1 VTVKLT
7 APVKALL
14 DAPNF
19 AHLATL
25 MPDGSPHVTVVWID
39 IDGDLIRFNTA
50 EGRVKPSNL
59 RRDPRVALSVIDQNN
74 PYAWASIRGRVV
86 ELTPVGADA
95 HIDLLARK
103 YLGQDTYPMRREG
116 EVRLTA
122 VIEPDHVS
130 TSITG

>member
-1 VTVKLT
+1 MVKLT
-7 APVKALL
+7 AAVKALL

-25 MPDGSPHVTVVWID
+25 MPDGSPHVTVVWLD
-39 IDGDLIRFNTA
+39 TDGDLIRFNTA
-50 EGRVKPSNL
+50 EGRVKPRNL
-59 RRDPRVALSVIDQNN
+59 RRDPRVAISVIDQNN
-74 PYAWASIRGRVV
+74 PYAWVSIRGRVV
-86 ELTPVGADA
+86 ELTPEGADA
-95 HIDLLARK
+95 HIDRLAGK

-122 VIEPDHVS
+122 VIEPEHVS